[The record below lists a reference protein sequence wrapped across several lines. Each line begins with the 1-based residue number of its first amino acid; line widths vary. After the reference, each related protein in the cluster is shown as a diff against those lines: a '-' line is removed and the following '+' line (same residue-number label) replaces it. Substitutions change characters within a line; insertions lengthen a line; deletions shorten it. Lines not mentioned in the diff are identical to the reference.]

1 MVQPLPACM
10 LKVQINLATGEWA
23 IQGKVLSVNA
33 EATYRVWLAKILLL
47 GEELHQNQ
55 WWVEYDDEISALY
68 AKVKEERKDEK
79 YVAALGDAVKALLAH
94 YEPSANEDGS
104 GGEGEPE
111 ATRGELLMDE

>member
-1 MVQPLPACM
+1 M
-10 LKVQINLATGEWA
+10 
-23 IQGKVLSVNA
+23 
-33 EATYRVWLAKILLL
+33 
-47 GEELHQNQ
+47 
-55 WWVEYDDEISALY
+55 
-68 AKVKEERKDEK
+68 KEERKDEK